1 MFKRIVSKLPYNPS
15 LIAHLHD
22 YDLKLKKELKTR
34 LVALA
39 LLSIVILVQVIVLIH
54 PPVNSTIYSPND
66 LIPVSNNS
74 ASSIY
79 SDCTNNIGQYQ
90 NILAFYKIKCSELNG
105 RAELL
110 RLNMKKPEL
119 FSLNRLVYGEKN
131 ELRVT
136 IDKQNLYIRHL
147 SYGNSLS
154 TASIKVF
161 RLKINSA
168 NVYINAQTGN
178 VISSKSFL
186 INGQLPQICTENN
199 PDQCLQYYI
208 AARDITSGQ
217 TDVNKATV
225 SSNDLVAY
233 TLLVGNVSRYNL
245 AHFKISVNVSN
256 ALAYSKLVDTY
267 GGTISNG
274 TISYALK
281 QLAPNQT
288 QTEEIITRIK
298 SPIPT
303 SSVDINDP
311 SYFNQKMV
319 VSFGNTLTISVPKSF
334 NKFYE
339 IDINNGLPASSYTV
353 SFGIL
358 IIMSVI
364 LLYFSFRALLIREE
378 IKIVKHNHANL
389 TKEKK

>member
-1 MFKRIVSKLPYNPS
+1 M
-15 LIAHLHD
+15 
-22 YDLKLKKELKTR
+22 
-34 LVALA
+34 
-39 LLSIVILVQVIVLIH
+39 
-54 PPVNSTIYSPND
+54 
-66 LIPVSNNS
+66 
-74 ASSIY
+74 
-79 SDCTNNIGQYQ
+79 
-90 NILAFYKIKCSELNG
+90 
-105 RAELL
+105 
-110 RLNMKKPEL
+110 
-119 FSLNRLVYGEKN
+119 
-131 ELRVT
+131 
-136 IDKQNLYIRHL
+136 
-147 SYGNSLS
+147 
-154 TASIKVF
+154 
-161 RLKINSA
+161 
-168 NVYINAQTGN
+168 
-178 VISSKSFL
+178 
-186 INGQLPQICTENN
+186 
-199 PDQCLQYYI
+199 
-208 AARDITSGQ
+208 
-217 TDVNKATV
+217 
-225 SSNDLVAY
+225 
-233 TLLVGNVSRYNL
+233 
-245 AHFKISVNVSN
+245 SN

-281 QLAPNQT
+281 QLTPNQT

-303 SSVDINDP
+303 NSEDINDP